1 MIPRL
6 RRVVGFAVAL
16 AFAAVACASAQQS
29 VEKVLITILK
39 GPSGIASAWMMSDP
53 PKSAGVDLRFV
64 TAASA
69 DLVTAKLVSGE
80 IQGGVLPVN
89 VAAKLFNAGVP
100 LQALAVVGNGMV
112 KFLSSDPSIRQLADI
127 SGKEIYIAGQKATPD
142 YLFRY
147 LAEKEGLTAGVS
159 YRALY
164 NLAYPEMA
172 AQLAAGMID
181 CAVLPEPFATQALLL
196 NSSIRVAIDLDAL
209 WTEHTGLESYPIS
222 LFVVSRSLAAAHPQL
237 IEALGAS
244 YAASIER
251 TNADPAA
258 TAKLVETL
266 DLGMKAQVAQAAI
279 PESNYIYIPAFK
291 AKASIDALLALFLAS
306 DPQSV
311 GGKLPSDAFYA
322 H

>member
-1 MIPRL
+1 MISRL
-6 RRVVGFAVAL
+6 RTVSAFAVVM
-16 AFAAVACASAQQS
+16 AFAAAAGISAQQS
-29 VEKVLITILK
+29 AKKVLITILK

-53 PKSAGVDLRFV
+53 PELAGIELRFV

-69 DLVTAKLVSGE
+69 DLVTAKLISGE

-100 LQALAVVGNGMV
+100 IQALAVVGNGMV
-112 KFLSSDPSIRQLADI
+112 KFLSSDPSIRQLTDI
-127 SGKEIYIAGQKATPD
+127 RGKEIHIAGQKATPD

-147 LAEKEGLTAGVS
+147 LAEMEGLIAGVS

-172 AQLAAGMID
+172 AQLAAGTID

-196 NSSIRVAIDLDAL
+196 NSSIRVAIDLDSL
-209 WTEHTGLESYPIS
+209 WTERTGLESYPMS
-222 LFVVSRSLAAAHPQL
+222 LFVISRSLAATHPQL
-237 IEALGAS
+237 VEALGAS

-251 TNADPAA
+251 TNADPSA
-258 TAKLVETL
+258 TATLVETL
-266 DLGMKAQVAQAAI
+266 GLGMKAQVALAAI
-279 PESNYIYIPAFK
+279 PKSNYIYIQASQ
-291 AKASIDALLALFLAS
+291 AKASIDALLTLFLAS

-311 GGKLPSDAFYA
+311 GSKLPSDAFYA
-322 H
+322 F